1 MKIALVGFGKMGHCI
16 KNISESRG
24 HEVVLTADPFAKDAS
39 VVTKNSED
47 LVRAVKSS
55 GADGVIEF
63 SHPSCVIQN
72 VKALLPLSIPLVV
85 GTTGWS
91 ESLDEIEKFASS
103 SGGTL
108 VHSSNFSIGVNL
120 FYKIVEEATKLFAPY
135 SEYDVALWEMHHN
148 LPLIYY

>member
-16 KNISESRG
+16 KNIAENRG
-24 HEVVLTADPFAKDAS
+24 HEVELTVDPFAKDAS
-39 VVTKNSED
+39 VITSDVEILCRS
-47 LVRAVKSS
+47 VKAS
-55 GADGVIEF
+55 GVDGVIEF

-72 VKALLPLSIPLVV
+72 IKSLLPLSVPLVV

-135 SEYDVALWEMHHN
+135 SEYDVALWEM
-148 LPLIYY
+148 